1 LYDLSKLHEYLQ
13 LKAAGDVTWKASVKT
28 GCLYFEFTVPG
39 MLKSFFENVVLGECK
54 SVAPDWEFIAT
65 EKKGDV
71 HLKVKLS
78 PEQTKDLL
86 WVQSQAVSEAA
97 LGASTIAVLKALPQ
111 GTAKKLYD
119 RWTKELKAAERKA
132 E

>member
-1 LYDLSKLHEYLQ
+1 MYDLSKLHEYLQ